1 MDFEEIISR
10 IPEIRLYNSQ
20 QLSEDLQQRTE
31 FVGMENFTSSTNPIA
46 TWGIGPCLG
55 IGISGGGV
63 NFLEHA
69 SPHDYERGKSA
80 ISHMEQV
87 ILKFREH
94 KQTPSVYLFRT
105 DLGPEISAVI
115 YKLNELGLVESG
127 NVFFL

>member
-1 MDFEEIISR
+1 MDFDEIIGR
-10 IPEIRLYNSQ
+10 IPVIHSGSFITLPPNLEN
-20 QLSEDLQQRTE
+20 RTE
-31 FVGMENFTSSTNPIA
+31 FVGMANFTSSTNPIA